1 MGMDLAVHK
10 VQPTLYMLVLFLFIG
25 ITSTQMLWSPDRD
38 DRPANNFGG
47 NFVFLTVQTN
57 FIILLY
63 LCLCVVDYMLGKQ
76 VRVFAGMVE
85 RLSGLVCTLGIL
97 MGGMYY
103 AVVHF
108 DPMTRD
114 RAAQVEDFDFYM
126 HFLHGPALVFAVY
139 EVLFREKAE
148 RGPVSD
154 ILATE
159 GYMVFFASWSLL
171 CAKINDGW
179 WPYGFQQ
186 SMKIW
191 EHIAF
196 NLVFAVFL
204 IPLVSLGVWYVQGRG
219 VQVIRKRRSLGV
231 NSPSQTQLRKVY
243 FGEDPVES
251 SIEVFPHWF

>member
-63 LCLCVVDYMLGKQ
+63 LCLCVVDYMFGK
-76 VRVFAGMVE
+76 
-85 RLSGLVCTLGIL
+85 
-97 MGGMYY
+97 
-103 AVVHF
+103 
-108 DPMTRD
+108 
-114 RAAQVEDFDFYM
+114 QVEDFDFYM
-126 HFLHGPALVFAVY
+126 HFLHGPPLVFAVY

-148 RGPVSD
+148 RRPVSD

-219 VQVIRKRRSLGV
+219 VQVIRKRRLLCV
-231 NSPSQTQLRKVY
+231 NSPSQTRLRKVY

-251 SIEVFPHWF
+251 YMEAFPHRF